1 MTDSYFCWRRHLRP
15 STEGS
20 RTQKEGERSK
30 AQAHAYHAF
39 AQTAKT
45 CSHVDDLWRV
55 ANTQNKSA
63 RSAEAKLLEWL
74 RQKVEGRASQ

>member
-55 ANTQNKSA
+55 VKTQEEKRKER
-63 RSAEAKLLEWL
+63 RSEASRL
-74 RQKVEGRASQ
+74 ASTESRRPG